1 MSDDSNKLQ
10 RVNIW
15 PKDEAFRRLLEAI
28 LIFKDLH
35 GSYDTTTFL
44 QQEITREIVLRE
56 YHAGRKELVAVEAA
70 AQQSANHLATAL
82 EALGFYADADNY
94 KLRNG
99 PQSMV
104 TKDKGRLAREALQA
118 IGGAEEPENGDD
130 E

>member
-70 AQQSANHLATAL
+70 AQQSANHLATVC
-82 EALGFYADADNY
+82 ETLGFYADPDNY

-99 PQSMV
+99 QPSAV
-104 TKDKGRLAREALQA
+104 TKDKGRIARETLQA